1 MQSFRR
7 VALVVSGGWL
17 IFLLG
22 PLSGTGL
29 GFGSF
34 LPLFAITIV
43 LGAVSLTFVLL
54 GSRPRRWAMVVWL
67 AYPVAVAALLVLF
80 IFSQSTF
87 NPLFRLRFY
96 ASRGE
101 LESVARL
108 AVATGSPIAPR
119 RVGLFRVQRVD
130 VVGSM
135 VWLVSGGCGVVD
147 ECGLLYA
154 PGAAPG
160 PRAKMRLQHIEG
172 PWYHLYA
179 VF

>member
-1 MQSFRR
+1 
-7 VALVVSGGWL
+7 VAFFVSVGWL
-17 IFLLG
+17 VCLLG
-22 PLSGTGL
+22 PLSGAGL

-34 LPLFAITIV
+34 LPLFVITVV
-43 LGAVSLTFVLL
+43 LGVVSLAVVLL
-54 GSRPRRWAMVVWL
+54 RPRLRRWALVAWL
-67 AYPVAVAALLVLF
+67 AYPVAGAALLGLF
-80 IFSQSTF
+80 IFSQSPL

-101 LESVARL
+101 LEEIARL
-108 AVATGSPIAPR
+108 AVATGSPIAPK

-147 ECGLLYA
+147 ECGFLYA
-154 PGAAPG
+154 P
-160 PRAKMRLQHIEG
+160 RELVSHRKMRLQHIEG

-179 VF
+179 IF

>member
-1 MQSFRR
+1 M
-7 VALVVSGGWL
+7 GWL
-17 IFLLG
+17 VYLLE
-22 PLSGTGL
+22 PLSGAGL

-34 LPLFAITIV
+34 LPLFAITAV
-43 LGAVSLTFVLL
+43 LGVVSLVLVLL
-54 GSRPRRWAMVVWL
+54 GPRPRRSAMLAWL
-67 AYPVAVAALLVLF
+67 AYPVAAAALLALF
-80 IFSQSTF
+80 IFSQSPL

-101 LESVARL
+101 LEGIARL

-147 ECGLLYA
+147 ECGFLYA
-154 PGAAPG
+154 PRELVGH
-160 PRAKMRLQHIEG
+160 RKMRLQHIEG

-179 VF
+179 IF